1 MRTMPGA
8 VRSGKGMHEQKMP
21 VRDLIR
27 RVELLMS
34 DERYPPLYN
43 CKVDLK
49 IPFRIRYPRP

>member
-1 MRTMPGA
+1 MPGA